1 MVAGLA
7 SDPGSQ
13 LVVVGSSAGGIEALS
28 RVAAN
33 LPADFPAPIVIAQHL
48 DPRRPSHLAEI
59 LERHSTLPIKV
70 IEDGT
75 PLEDGVIFVVPSNRL
90 VEVGDGTL
98 HLRPGKPGA
107 IAPSVDLLLSSAA
120 TAFGE
125 RLIAVILTGTG
136 SDGSAGAWHVKQAG
150 GTVVVENPATAMFPS
165 MPGSI
170 SPSLVDAKADLDSI
184 VGVVVGLLSADGFS
198 TDLGAND
205 AFESL
210 LERIR
215 ERSGID
221 FSAYKAATIERRL
234 HGRMSA
240 TNSDSIKAY
249 AALIERD
256 PAEYD
261 RLIGSLLIKV
271 TEFFRDPK
279 LWDHLRDRILPG
291 LLEQARRD
299 GRELRVWSA
308 GSSTGEEAYSL
319 AMTIAEAQ
327 IDEPH
332 PVEVRIF
339 GTDIDGA
346 AIAFGRRGIYPPG
359 ALKGVPAP
367 LRSRYLLRSG
377 MGFQVVKRLRSQV
390 IFGEHDLGARVPFPR
405 IDLLLCRNVLIYFTT
420 PLQQVALET
429 FAFSLRPEGR
439 LVLGPSETVA
449 VLSGSYAE
457 EHARL
462 RIYRRLPGRQAVPHA
477 WPKVVP
483 TPRDIGLPL
492 KRAIDATRQDARS
505 VADPTASAEA
515 ILLGL
520 DVGVV
525 VVDPQYDIVRI
536 NTAARR
542 VLGVHGTAF
551 DQDFVHL
558 ADALPSTAIRKAIDS
573 ALKGKKSRA
582 IYEVESA
589 DVAADEPRHLEAT
602 IRPYRGDSGSID
614 GAVIELTDVSR
625 IERERLANTRTRERL
640 DKAATLND
648 RLLRANDELTALIAE
663 LRLSNKAMLR
673 SSEDA
678 QAGREEVETL
688 NEEFQATNEE
698 LETLNEELTAT
709 VEELRIANED
719 LAARTE
725 ELRLQA
731 AAIQEQKRVTEEEH
745 DRLSKILASIGDAV
759 VAVDH
764 DGRTVVTNV
773 IYDRLF
779 GGPASDIQLE
789 DVAGLPFAP
798 DDWPQQRAA
807 RGERFRVEFAVSD
820 PEGKRRW
827 FEAVAEPLTAE
838 DRTWGGVVSI
848 RDVSERT
855 MRLSLERL
863 MAAAGHELKTPTAA
877 IHNYLQ
883 LVERRLA
890 SGDTREAATFAARAG
905 VQAVRLSDLVER
917 LFDVSRIQSGRLEI
931 VVESIDLVALVREAT
946 EVSSVTPNVPTIAFS
961 ARPASLDVRGDAGRL
976 EQVFLNLLANAIE
989 HAPGTDVIDVTVRR
1003 SGGSAVVKVRD
1014 HGKGIASDDLTRM
1027 FEAYSRLGRSN
1038 RASGLGLGL
1047 FVSREIVA
1055 AHGGTITA
1063 TSRLGIGTTFEVR
1076 LPIESAPARTPASR
1090 ATRSRPASA
1099 KPRAKSKA
1107 KQKPKQKPKPTPKPP
1122 ASRS

>member
-1 MVAGLA
+1 MMAGVAV
-7 SDPGSQ
+7 DPGSQ
-13 LVVVGSSAGGIEALS
+13 LVVIGSSAGGIEALS
-28 RVAAN
+28 LVVAS
-33 LPADFPAPIVIAQHL
+33 LPADFSAPIVIAQHL

-59 LERHSTLPIKV
+59 LARHSTLPIKI
-70 IEDGT
+70 IEDAT
-75 PLEDGVIFVVPSNRL
+75 SLEDGVIYVVPSNRL
-90 VEVGDGTL
+90 IEVIDGIIR
-98 HLRPGKPGA
+98 LRPGRPGA
-107 IAPSVDLLLSSAA
+107 IAPSIDLLLSSAA
-120 TAFGE
+120 RTFGE
-125 RLIAVILTGTG
+125 RLTAVILTGTG

-150 GTVVVENPATAMFPS
+150 GTIVVENPATAMFPS

-170 SPSLVDAKADLDSI
+170 SPSLVDARADLDSI
-184 VGVVVGLLSADGFS
+184 GGVLVGLLAAEDVPADPGE
-198 TDLGAND
+198 GD
-205 AFESL
+205 AFGSL
-210 LERIR
+210 LDRIR

-221 FSAYKAATIERRL
+221 FSAYKSATIARRL
-234 HGRMSA
+234 RGRMSA
-240 TNSDSIKAY
+240 TNSRSIKAY
-249 AALIERD
+249 AALTERD
-256 PAEYD
+256 PPEYD

-279 LWDHLRDRILPG
+279 VWDHLRDRILPG
-291 LLEQARRD
+291 LLEEARLAA
-299 GRELRVWSA
+299 RELRVWSA

-319 AMTIAEAQ
+319 AMTIAETQ
-327 IDEPH
+327 LDEPH

-339 GTDIDGA
+339 ATDIDAA
-346 AIAFGRRGIYPPG
+346 AIAFARRGIYPPG
-359 ALKGVPAP
+359 ALDGVPAE
-367 LRSRYLLRSG
+367 LRSRYLIRSG
-377 MGFQVVKRLRSQV
+377 TGFQVVKRLRSQA
-390 IFGEHDLGARVPFPR
+390 IFGEHDLSARVPFPR

-420 PLQQVALET
+420 PLQRVALET
-429 FAFSLRPEGR
+429 FALSLRPEGR

-449 VLSGSYAE
+449 VLPGSYAE

-462 RIYRRLPGRQAVPHA
+462 RIYRRLPGRQTAPHG

-483 TPRDIGLPL
+483 TPRDLPL
-492 KRAIDATRQDARS
+492 KRAITTARRDAQS
-505 VADPTASAEA
+505 VVDPMASAEGV
-515 ILLGL
+515 LLGL

-525 VVDPQYDIVRI
+525 VVDPQYDIIRI

-542 VLGVHGTAF
+542 VLGVRGTAF

-558 ADALPSTAIRKAIDS
+558 ADALPSTAIRKAIDA
-573 ALKGKKSRA
+573 ALKGKSSTA
-582 IYEVESA
+582 VYEVESE
-589 DVAADEPRHLEAT
+589 DVATDDTRHLEAT
-602 IRPYRGDSGSID
+602 IRPYRGDSGGID

-625 IERERLANTRTRERL
+625 IERERLGHARTRQRL

-731 AAIQEQKRVTEEEH
+731 VAIEEQKRKTEEEH
-745 DRLSKILASIGDAV
+745 DRLSTILASIGDAV
-759 VAVDH
+759 VAVDRE
-764 DGRTVVTNV
+764 GRTVATNV
-773 IYDRLF
+773 VYDRLF
-779 GGPASDIQLE
+779 GAGKSDVQLE

-820 PEGKRRW
+820 PDGKRRW

-848 RDVSERT
+848 RDISERT

-890 SGDTREAATFAARAG
+890 SGETRDAATFAARAG
-905 VQAVRLSDLVER
+905 VQAIRLSDLVER

-946 EVSSVTPNVPTIAFS
+946 EVSSVAPNVPVIEFS
-961 ARPASLDVRGDAGRL
+961 AKPATLGVRGDAGRL

-1003 SGGSAVVKVRD
+1003 SGRLAVVRVRD
-1014 HGKGIASDDLTRM
+1014 HGKGIAAEDLSRM
-1027 FEAYSRLGRSN
+1027 FEAYSRLGRPN

-1047 FVSREIVA
+1047 FVSREIVV

-1063 TSRLGIGTTFEVR
+1063 TSRIGEGTTFDVR
-1076 LPIESAPARTPASR
+1076 LPIESSARARAAPARTPGSR
-1090 ATRSRPASA
+1090 ATGQRRASPRPGVR
-1099 KPRAKSKA
+1099 PE
-1107 KQKPKQKPKPTPKPP
+1107 PGTPG
-1122 ASRS
+1122 S